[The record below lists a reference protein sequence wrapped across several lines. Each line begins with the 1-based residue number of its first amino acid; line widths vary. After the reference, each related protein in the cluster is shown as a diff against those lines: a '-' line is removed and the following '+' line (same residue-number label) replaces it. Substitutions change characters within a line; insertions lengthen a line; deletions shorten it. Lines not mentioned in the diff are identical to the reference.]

1 MNKAITVPSFLESKQ
16 KQRKITMLTAYDY
29 AMAKMIDNCEIDAIL
44 VGDSLGMVVQG
55 QDSTLEVT
63 MNDMVYH
70 CACAARGVKNA
81 LLIGDMPFMSY
92 HVCVEEAVR
101 NAGRLVQ
108 QGRVDAVKLE
118 GGKDQAETVRAIVR
132 AQIPV
137 MGHIGLTPQSVHM
150 LGGYKVQGKDAEKAS
165 QLAEDA
171 LALQEAGAFC
181 VVLEAVPEELAR
193 LITGK
198 LSIPTIG
205 IGAGRYC
212 DGQVLVINDLLG
224 MYDDFTPK
232 FVKQYANLRS
242 TITDAVSAYVQDVR
256 GQRFPEKQHTFSM
269 DDSVLKNL
277 KKQ

>member
-1 MNKAITVPSFLESKQ
+1 MNKAITIQSFQESKQ
-16 KQRKITMLTAYDY
+16 KQQKITMLTAYDY
-29 AMAKMIDNCEIDAIL
+29 AMAKMIDNCGMDAIL

-55 QDSTLEVT
+55 RDSTLEVT

-70 CACAARGVKNA
+70 CACVARGVKNA
-81 LLIGDMPFMSY
+81 LLIGDMPFLSY
-92 HVCVEEAVR
+92 HICVEEAVH

-108 QGRVDAVKLE
+108 QGKVDAVKLE
-118 GGKDQAETVRAIVR
+118 GGKNQTEAVRAIVR

-165 QLAEDA
+165 QLVEDA

-181 VVLEAVPEELAR
+181 IVLEAVPEELAR
-193 LITGK
+193 LITEK
-198 LSIPTIG
+198 LLIPTIG

-212 DGQVLVINDLLG
+212 DGQVLVVNDLLG

-232 FVKQYANLRS
+232 FVKRYANLRG

-256 GQRFPEKQHTFSM
+256 EQRFPEKQHTFAM
-269 DDSVLKNL
+269 DDSVLENL